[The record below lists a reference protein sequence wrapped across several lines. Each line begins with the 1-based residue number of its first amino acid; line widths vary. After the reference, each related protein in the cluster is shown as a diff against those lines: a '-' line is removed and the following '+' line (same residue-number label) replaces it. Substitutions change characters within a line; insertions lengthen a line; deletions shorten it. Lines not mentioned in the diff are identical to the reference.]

1 MVSRQ
6 GNESCR
12 KVLNFQEVGKKLI
25 ANIHKYT
32 RAISLFF
39 HETNFS
45 LDVAT

>member
-6 GNESCR
+6 DKDSCR

-45 LDVAT
+45 LGVTT